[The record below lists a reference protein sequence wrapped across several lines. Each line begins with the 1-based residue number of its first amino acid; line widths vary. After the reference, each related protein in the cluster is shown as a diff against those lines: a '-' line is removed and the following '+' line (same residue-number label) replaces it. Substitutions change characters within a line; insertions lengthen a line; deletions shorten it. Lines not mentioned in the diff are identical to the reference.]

1 MHEWLKEIYND
12 FCEKHDMPINK
23 DGAYQS
29 TDDILCLSVGS
40 YPLSI
45 NQRKW
50 LENYSRLWVETNGME
65 DWN

>member
-29 TDDILCLSVGS
+29 ADDILCLSVGS